1 MPRLSRYAVLIVAL
15 PLAFGA
21 CKKKK
26 PTVVP
31 EKVTVVE
38 PPSRPDTTTRNPV
51 VPPRENPGEG
61 PEVITARVRALIL
74 ETVYFE
80 YDSDAIRADAQ
91 AALEKKVPLLAA
103 NPAVKLQ
110 IAGHCD
116 NRGTDEYNLALG
128 RRRAEMVKRFL
139 TDRGIDASRIETIS
153 FGAER
158 PAVQGEGEDVWSK
171 NRRDEFQ
178 ITAGGNALKQ
188 P

>member
-1 MPRLSRYAVLIVAL
+1 MTRLSRFAVLFVAV
-15 PLAFGA
+15 PLALGA

-26 PTVVP
+26 P
-31 EKVTVVE
+31 
-38 PPSRPDTTTRNPV
+38 DV
-51 VPPRENPGEG
+51 VPPPPVQSAPSGGTTTAPPANNPPPPPSTG
-61 PEVITARVRALIL
+61 PTAPEITARVRAIIL

-80 YDSDAIRADAQ
+80 YDSDLIRADAQ
-91 AALEKKVPLLAA
+91 ALLEKKIPLLNA

-128 RRRAEMVKRFL
+128 RRRAEQVKRFL
-139 TDRGIDASRIETIS
+139 TDRGIADSRIETIS

-158 PAVQGEGEDVWSK
+158 PAVQGEGEDVWSR
-171 NRRDEFQ
+171 NRRDEFT
-178 ITAGGNALKQ
+178 ITAGGGELKQ

>member
-1 MPRLSRYAVLIVAL
+1 MPRLSRFAVLFVAL
-15 PLAFGA
+15 PLALGA

-26 PTVVP
+26 PVTEPAPVP
-31 EKVTVVE
+31 AA
-38 PPSRPDTTTRNPV
+38 PPTSTPAPAPRND
-51 VPPRENPGEG
+51 PPPAPAPTEDPNA
-61 PEVITARVRALIL
+61 VTARVREVNL

-91 AALEKKVPLLAA
+91 ATLDKKIPLLVA
-103 NPAVKLQ
+103 NPAVRLQ

-128 RRRAEMVKRFL
+128 RRRAEMVKRYL
-139 TDRGIDASRIETIS
+139 TDRGVDAARIETIS

-158 PAVQGEGEDVWSK
+158 PAVQGEGESVWEK

-178 ITAGGNALKQ
+178 ITAGGSPLKER
-188 P
+188 

>member
-1 MPRLSRYAVLIVAL
+1 MPRLSRFAVLFVAL
-15 PLAFGA
+15 PLALGA

-26 PTVVP
+26 PAVVA
-31 EKVTVVE
+31 E
-38 PPSRPDTTTRNPV
+38 PPRVETPPSMPVQPKPEVV
-51 VPPRENPGEG
+51 VPPAPTG
-61 PEVITARVRALIL
+61 PTEAEITARVRAVML

-91 AALEKKVPLLAA
+91 ALLEQKVPLLNA

-128 RRRAEMVKRFL
+128 RRRAEQVKRFL

-158 PAVQGEGEDVWSK
+158 PAVQGEGEAVWSR

-178 ITAGGNALKQ
+178 ITAGGSILKQ